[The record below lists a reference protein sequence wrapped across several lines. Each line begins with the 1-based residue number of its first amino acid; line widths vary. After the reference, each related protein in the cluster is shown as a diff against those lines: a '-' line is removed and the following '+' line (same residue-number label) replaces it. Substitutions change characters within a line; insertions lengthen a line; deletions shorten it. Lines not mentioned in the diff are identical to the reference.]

1 MFKSQLWRIHTRIK
15 AKSSHHLKR
24 QFLYSTLYL
33 GKHIYVEQL
42 NELLCDVNYNV
53 YTSLQ
58 FQKDKLPV
66 HRFASLNCCSIQHAV
81 SQYKTTDW
89 MSLATAWYVLV
100 FQPVL
105 LILFFVHNPFLK
117 RANWIFMRLQLP
129 SQVCLTQW
137 YPVLYVLFANVPCA
151 ITHFLL
157 MPIKMVITSLII
169 CVKKQAG
176 LRSDSLESNGKQ
188 QTTVWTNI
196 WPIKVVWLTLND
208 KRVKN
213 VRKKFP

>member
-1 MFKSQLWRIHTRIK
+1 MFKSQLCRIHTRIK

>member
-1 MFKSQLWRIHTRIK
+1 M
-15 AKSSHHLKR
+15 
-24 QFLYSTLYL
+24 
-33 GKHIYVEQL
+33 EQL

-66 HRFASLNCCSIQHAV
+66 HRFASLNCCRIQHAV

-169 CVKKQAG
+169 CVKNRAG

>member
-1 MFKSQLWRIHTRIK
+1 MSKSQLCRIHTRIK

-24 QFLYSTLYL
+24 QVFYSTLYL

-169 CVKKQAG
+169 CVKKQSWAPKWFTG
-176 LRSDSLESNGKQ
+176 
-188 QTTVWTNI
+188 V
-196 WPIKVVWLTLND
+196 
-208 KRVKN
+208 
-213 VRKKFP
+213 